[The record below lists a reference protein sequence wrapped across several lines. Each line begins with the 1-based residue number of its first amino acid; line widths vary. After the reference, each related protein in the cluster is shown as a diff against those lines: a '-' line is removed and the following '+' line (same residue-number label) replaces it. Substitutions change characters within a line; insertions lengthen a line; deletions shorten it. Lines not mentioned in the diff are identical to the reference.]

1 MKITE
6 IQAKVMMEEGVDN
19 YDDQQQGYRY
29 ITDKTDYSLNGLP
42 EPVTNTA
49 LTPPLTSPRLIA
61 RSPERIGPKWT
72 TLRTTATG
80 TTRIRTQ

>member
-1 MKITE
+1 MTNALGSLKITE

-29 ITDKTDYSLNGLP
+29 ITDEADHLTGLH
-42 EPVTNTA
+42 EPV
-49 LTPPLTSPRLIA
+49 LTLTLSPRPIA

-72 TLRTTATG
+72 TPRTTG
-80 TTRIRTQ
+80 TTRHET